1 MLISEKITLF
11 MAIWMVIIFFL
22 TINAILEIFFIL
34 IFIGLLIVKVFTD
47 RYTLTPLRIKLNI
60 LIFLFFIVFILL
72 ITKRIISILNI

>member
-22 TINAILEIFFIL
+22 TIDAIPEIFFIL
-34 IFIGLLIVKVFTD
+34 IFIGLLIVKIFTD
-47 RYTLTPLRIKLNI
+47 RYTLTPLRIRLNI

>member
-47 RYTLTPLRIKLNI
+47 RYTLTPLRIRLNI